1 MLFAVISSAV
11 IFPVSVF
18 CDNLTD
24 TDSSGIVQLFADI
37 YTKWFWVPLI
47 VIAIIWGFSQNDQA
61 KEKYKKSMIVLIVV
75 YVIASKWSTFK
86 ATIELI
92 SSKFAKP
99 LSSFRLCMFRKLEL
113 LPLYFHLLYSIFRF
127 CFHEITNGPLFITST
142 CSVNYDAPAVFVG
155 AFSKL

>member
-1 MLFAVISSAV
+1 MYSKKRKELRFDSEKMNTQIKKKYIYLTYMLFAVISSAV

-37 YTKWFWVPLI
+37 YIKWFWVPLI

-92 SSKFAKP
+92 SSKFGEAAII
-99 LSSFRLCMFRKLEL
+99 
-113 LPLYFHLLYSIFRF
+113 LPSLHVQ
-127 CFHEITNGPLFITST
+127 EAGITSI
-142 CSVNYDAPAVFVG
+142 VFSSPLQHIPFL
-155 AFSKL
+155 FS

>member
-75 YVIASKWSTFK
+75 YVIASKWSNLAGKYAGKIDWHRYFFSDRMNTYILDLDKRRNYSTTFYN
-86 ATIELI
+86 
-92 SSKFAKP
+92 
-99 LSSFRLCMFRKLEL
+99 
-113 LPLYFHLLYSIFRF
+113 LYKGT
-127 CFHEITNGPLFITST
+127 E
-142 CSVNYDAPAVFVG
+142 
-155 AFSKL
+155 

>member
-1 MLFAVISSAV
+1 MILKKMNTQIKKKYIYLTYMLFAVISSAV

-61 KEKYKKSMIVLIVV
+61 KEKYKKSMIVLVVV

-92 SSKFAKP
+92 SSKFGEAAII
-99 LSSFRLCMFRKLEL
+99 
-113 LPLYFHLLYSIFRF
+113 LPSLHVQ
-127 CFHEITNGPLFITST
+127 EAGITSI
-142 CSVNYDAPAVFVG
+142 VFSSPLQHIPFL
-155 AFSKL
+155 FS

>member
-1 MLFAVISSAV
+1 MILKKMNTQIKKKYIYLTYMLFAVISSAV

-37 YTKWFWVPLI
+37 YIKWFWVPLI

-75 YVIASKWSTFK
+75 YVIASKWSNLT
-86 ATIELI
+86 L
-92 SSKFAKP
+92 
-99 LSSFRLCMFRKLEL
+99 
-113 LPLYFHLLYSIFRF
+113 
-127 CFHEITNGPLFITST
+127 
-142 CSVNYDAPAVFVG
+142 
-155 AFSKL
+155 